1 MNVHLLP
8 VILMLFVPTLM
19 VALPVHVILD
29 TVETDLIALV
39 KYYLIYK
46 LFQTIVVMLASGNF
60 VGTILLFTMHCSK
73 TFYANKIA
81 ETSIQTHFLL
91 F

>member
-19 VALPVHVILD
+19 VTLPVHVILD
-29 TVETDLIALV
+29 TVETDLIVLV

-46 LFQTIVVMLASGNF
+46 LFQTIVVMFASGNF
-60 VGTILLFTMHCSK
+60 VVTILLFT
-73 TFYANKIA
+73 IA
-81 ETSIQTHFLL
+81 LL
-91 F
+91 KNILYQ